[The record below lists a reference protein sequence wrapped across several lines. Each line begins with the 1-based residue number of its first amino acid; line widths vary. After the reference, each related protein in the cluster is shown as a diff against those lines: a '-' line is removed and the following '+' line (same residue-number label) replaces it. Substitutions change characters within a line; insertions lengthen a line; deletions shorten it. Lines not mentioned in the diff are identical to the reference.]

1 MGCGPRRQ
9 PAVQFAEP
17 RAPTGGYGGRVP
29 PVAASSSW
37 VPETVYARNGETHI
51 AYQTFGEGE
60 VTFVGVPGIVSNI
73 EVIWEDPEARAWL
86 TRLGSFVRM
95 VHFDKRGQ
103 GMSDRDSGVPTLDDR
118 VEDLMAVIEAVGA
131 DRVALG

>member
-1 MGCGPRRQ
+1 
-9 PAVQFAEP
+9 
-17 RAPTGGYGGRVP
+17 
-29 PVAASSSW
+29 
-37 VPETVYARNGETHI
+37 
-51 AYQTFGEGE
+51 
-60 VTFVGVPGIVSNI
+60 
-73 EVIWEDPEARAWL
+73 
-86 TRLGSFVRM
+86 M